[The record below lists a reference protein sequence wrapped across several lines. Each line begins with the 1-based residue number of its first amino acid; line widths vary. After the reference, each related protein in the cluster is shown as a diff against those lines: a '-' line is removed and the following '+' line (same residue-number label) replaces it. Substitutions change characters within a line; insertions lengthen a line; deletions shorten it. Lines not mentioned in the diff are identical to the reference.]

1 MVDPG
6 DDTGNRGPESPIKA
20 VRSVGPLLSAGIQL
34 AVAVVAMFFVGRW
47 LDGKFGTGP
56 WLMIVGGLI
65 GSAGGL
71 ISFIRTA
78 MDVGRA
84 ESKKEPPSDKKE

>member
-1 MVDPG
+1 VVGPG
-6 DDTGNRGPESPIKA
+6 DDTGKRGPESPFKA

-34 AVAVVAMFFVGRW
+34 AVTVVAMFFIGRW
-47 LDGKFGTGP
+47 LDGKFDTSP

-78 MDVGRA
+78 MAVGRA
-84 ESKKEPPSDKKE
+84 ESKKEPSSDNKE